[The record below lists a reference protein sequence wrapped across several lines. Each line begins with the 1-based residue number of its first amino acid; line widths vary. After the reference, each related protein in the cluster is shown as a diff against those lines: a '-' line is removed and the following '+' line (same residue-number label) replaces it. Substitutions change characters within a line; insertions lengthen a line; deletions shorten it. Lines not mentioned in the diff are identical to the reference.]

1 MTWLLWRQ
9 HRAQLAVAA
18 VLLAVFALPVW
29 ITGSHLTDTVNSCRA
44 HNGCSL
50 GGLFQHYNAMNII
63 VDITVLVPLMVGL
76 FWGATFI
83 GRELET
89 GTAALI
95 WTQSVPRRTWIRNKL
110 FTLFGLAVLAGGAV
124 SGLVT
129 WWSRAHNAVVE
140 SRFAGLQFDI
150 QGVVPIAYTIFA
162 AAVGLA
168 AGVLWR
174 RTLPAMATT
183 VAAFIGVRLLVE
195 LVARQHYVTPVVKVE
210 AFGPPPSI
218 EFGSLTISQ
227 DALLHGQVITGPI
240 EMHGGCASSATRDQ
254 MSACMQSLGYR
265 FRTTYQPASRY
276 WTFQWIETGIFVGLA
291 AILVAVAV
299 IVLRRRDA

>member
-9 HRAQLAVAA
+9 HRAQLAIAA
-18 VLLAVFALPVW
+18 ALLAVFALPVW
-29 ITGSHLTDTVNSCRA
+29 ITGSHLTDTLNSCRA
-44 HNGCSL
+44 RSACSL
-50 GGLFQHYNAMNII
+50 GGLFQNYNAMNII
-63 VDITVLVPLMVGL
+63 VDVTVLAPLMVGL

-89 GTAALI
+89 GTAALV
-95 WTQSVPRRTWIRNKL
+95 WTQSVPKRTWIRNKL
-110 FTLFGLAVLAGGAV
+110 FTLFGLAALAGGAV

-129 WWSRAHNAVVE
+129 WWSKVHNTVVE

-162 AAVGLA
+162 AALGLVA
-168 AGVLWR
+168 SVLWR

-183 VAAFIGVRLLVE
+183 VGAFIGVRLLIE
-195 LVARQHYVTPVVKVE
+195 LVARPHYMTPAVNFA

-227 DALLHGQVITGPI
+227 DVALHGQVLSGPI
-240 EMHGGCASSATRDQ
+240 RLPESCAAFGTREQ
-254 MSACMQSLGYR
+254 TSACMHGLGYQ
-265 FRTTYQPASRY
+265 FRTSYQPANRY
-276 WTFQWIETGIFVGLA
+276 WQFQWIETGIFVALA

-299 IVLRRRDA
+299 IALRRRDA